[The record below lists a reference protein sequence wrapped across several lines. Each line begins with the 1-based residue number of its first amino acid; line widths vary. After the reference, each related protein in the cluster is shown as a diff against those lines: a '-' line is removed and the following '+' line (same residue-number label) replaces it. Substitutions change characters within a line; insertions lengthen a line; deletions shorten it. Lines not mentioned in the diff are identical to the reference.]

1 MRTFLLLLPVFG
13 LAGSIRAQINAPD
26 TALDSLT
33 RPETDTVIVQ
43 GSDTTSLVTGT
54 LVSDKKSNL
63 RSPSGALLRSLA
75 VPGWGQLYNKKPLKA
90 VIVAGGQGA
99 LLGTAVVEWKRAS
112 NAKKDLDLEGYRIH
126 TNNRNLFLWLYAAA
140 TVVSML
146 DAYVDAHLSQDTGVG
161 VPQIGSISLEPDADK
176 KVLRLKLKINF

>member
-43 GSDTTSLVTGT
+43 GSDTTSLETGT
-54 LVSDKKSNL
+54 LVWDKKSNL

-90 VIVAGGQGA
+90 VIVAGGQGV
-99 LLGTAVVEWKRAS
+99 LLGTAVVEWKRATD
-112 NAKKDLDLEGYRIH
+112 AKNDTSLPLATRLEDYRLH
-126 TNNRNLFLWLYAAA
+126 TNNRNMLLWLYAAA

-146 DAYVDAHLSQDTGVG
+146 DAYVDAHLSQDT
-161 VPQIGSISLEPDADK
+161 
-176 KVLRLKLKINF
+176 